1 MLSEVEGEVEG
12 YITLA
17 AEVPAGFGKYIE
29 KIAREI
35 WEKKALEQGYDPV
48 LVQAYGERLSEAV
61 TKGWGKDLFQMDF
74 DELDYDKLKHLH
86 IDAWKFATGKTNEHL
101 NEISAALRRPDG
113 TLRTFEEF
121 RVQTVIATGKQLRGL
136 KAEYNTA
143 VASAQM
149 ASKWEQIQR
158 TKDTYPYLEYVA
170 VLDDH
175 VTEKCARLDGVIR
188 HVDDAFWQQYYPPN
202 HYNCRSTVKQLRQIP
217 EGYQDPFAEPKL
229 PEEFKTDFIMKGH
242 LFPADHKYYGLSPNE
257 LFNKVRE
264 HLPYDLQ
271 FDKIELPEGAK
282 GYLQQHFMT
291 DIDNDDYARLLE
303 IARGK
308 AIDSNKIEIMPT
320 LDPNKYSDLREI
332 IFPDA
337 KPGKSPDLRINT
349 ILWEEESIE
358 AGKPLTQ
365 ANISRKLSK
374 GIKQANHIIIS
385 LYDDVNVDILWDV
398 QNGKFKAS
406 ASLQMIEFRMPG
418 RTVVYKRAKPHE

>member
-1 MLSEVEGEVEG
+1 M
-12 YITLA
+12 
-17 AEVPAGFGKYIE
+17 
-29 KIAREI
+29 
-35 WEKKALEQGYDPV
+35 

-74 DELDYDKLKHLH
+74 DEPDYDKLKHLH

-271 FDKIELPEGAK
+271 FDPIELPEGAL
-282 GYLQQHFMT
+282 GYLQQHFMADT
-291 DIDNDDYARLLE
+291 ASVDYPRNYTIGVDTASRSKVLVEL
-303 IARGK
+303 
-308 AIDSNKIEIMPT
+308 MPT
-320 LDPNKYSDLREI
+320 LGRMDAGEQRSI

-337 KPGKSPDLRINT
+337 KPRKSPDLRIDGV
-349 ILWEEESIE
+349 LWEEELSSNSTNINNVKHAIRSGARQADHVIITLSE
-358 AGKPLTQ
+358 ELAEETLKRIVLGRWIDHKDLKEVIFRFGGKEW
-365 ANISRKLSK
+365 K
-374 GIKQANHIIIS
+374 
-385 LYDDVNVDILWDV
+385 
-398 QNGKFKAS
+398 
-406 ASLQMIEFRMPG
+406 
-418 RTVVYKRAKPHE
+418 YKRS